1 MGGAVPYIFVDEI
14 PDECEEAQVVSKEEY
29 DGLMEDFNNLSIQRD
44 EAIERAEI
52 AEEGWKKSREKYAN
66 AFLSTPSKM
75 KDNDSAKIENLTA
88 QSFDSLFKV
97 GKE

>member
-1 MGGAVPYIFVDEI
+1 MPYIFVDEI
-14 PDECEEAQVVSKEEY
+14 PDDVEEAEVVSKEEY
-29 DGLMEDFNNLSIQRD
+29 DGLMEDFNNLTVQRD

-66 AFLSTPSKM
+66 AFLSTPSKV
-75 KDNDSAKIENLTA
+75 KDNESAKVENLTA
-88 QSFDSLFKV
+88 QSFGSLFKI